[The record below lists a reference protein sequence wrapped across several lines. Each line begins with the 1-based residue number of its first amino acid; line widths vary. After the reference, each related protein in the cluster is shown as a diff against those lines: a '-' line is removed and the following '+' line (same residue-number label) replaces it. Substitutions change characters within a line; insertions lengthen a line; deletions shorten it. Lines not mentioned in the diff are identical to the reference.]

1 MARITIEQKHT
12 MRRDVFKYKGFQKE
26 NNVKYKLSSDVR
38 LKASDFK
45 AKYSP
50 TEAIIIRDEKDGN

>member
-1 MARITIEQKHT
+1 MAKITIEEKHT
-12 MRRDVFKYKGFQKE
+12 IRRDVFKYKGFQKE
-26 NNVKYKLSSDVR
+26 NNVEHKLLSGVR

-50 TEAIIIRDEKDGN
+50 TQAIIIRDEKDCN

>member
-1 MARITIEQKHT
+1 MARITVEQKHS
-12 MRRDVFKYKGFQKE
+12 MRRDVCKYKGFQKE
-26 NNVKYKLSSDVR
+26 NSVKHKLLSGVR

-50 TEAIIIRDEKDGN
+50 TQAIIIRDEKDGN